1 VSIFGGVYQTER
13 YMNVNLAFRSCSMD
27 YLSDVSGEDH
37 LIKVRKGFKMSAM
50 SLKSFVVTAAIGFA
64 AVFTAGASANAASPA
79 SVPAVSTAAHSPVIN
94 IDYRGNR
101 HHGRPAYRGPACS
114 VEGAKMKAHRMG
126 IRNARV
132 VYRGKSVQVRGFRH
146 GRPTG
151 VVFANVRG
159 CPIIR

>member
-1 VSIFGGVYQTER
+1 
-13 YMNVNLAFRSCSMD
+13 MNVNLALRSYSMD

-37 LIKVRKGFKMSAM
+37 LTKVRKGFKMSSI

-64 AVFTAGASANAASPA
+64 AVFTAGASANAASPTSA
-79 SVPAVSTAAHSPVIN
+79 PAMSTAAHSPVVN

-101 HHGRPAYRGPACS
+101 HHARPSRRGPACS